1 MSLEVIYGEPR
12 HRATAIQLAGILD
25 SVVSSGTVYLGYPV
39 LASADER
46 VYVDALLVSG
56 ERGLIAFQIADD
68 VPHQDGDWREHIENQ
83 DRLYA
88 MLLSHLNRHDSLR
101 RGRTVAV
108 PIETVTIFAEEVDPP
123 TWVEH
128 GRYTD
133 LTHVEATI
141 ESSLPLEPN
150 LLIPLQ
156 AALERVTNLK
166 PIKRRADVTEAT
178 SRGAI
183 LRKIEKGISNLDRW
197 QKQAAIETPEG
208 PQRIRGLAG
217 SGKTIVLA
225 LKAAYLHAQ
234 HPNWSI
240 VVSFQSRALHQQFE
254 RLVTQ
259 FTYEHSNDAPDYEKL
274 QILHAWGASGREGVY
289 KKIAKHVNAPF
300 RDYSFAMSTFG
311 RGNEFR
317 GVCEELLQL
326 TEAGK
331 SEPLFDAVLVD
342 EAQDLPSAFF
352 KLVHRFTREPKR
364 IIWAFDELQNLTESA
379 MPSTDEL
386 FGEDDRGQPI
396 VTLPQVEGDARRDII
411 LPICYRNTPWSLAA
425 AHSLGFGIYRDGGLV
440 QHFDDTDLWT
450 QIGYAVAGGEL
461 QRGQQVVL
469 ERSRASSP
477 EYFDR
482 LLNSSDAVMFR
493 SFSSPAEQ
501 DNWVADEIQKNLDE
515 DEIDHDD
522 ILIVLPDAVR
532 AKRRASQIRSALARR
547 GIDSHLAGVDTSA
560 DEVFI
565 EGSVALANI
574 YRAKGNEAPMV
585 YALDSQYAAG
595 SDNAVSRRNTIFTAI
610 TRSRAWVRVC
620 GWGEESRVIAEEF
633 ARVTEKQFRL
643 DFRIPTA
650 PELEQIRRIHRERS
664 ADEVATLKR
673 ATEAL
678 TEVIEAFDRDEFNFD
693 ELPPAIRTKLADLID
708 QAASNGNDTT
718 HDSD

>member
-1 MSLEVIYGEPR
+1 
-12 HRATAIQLAGILD
+12 
-25 SVVSSGTVYLGYPV
+25 
-39 LASADER
+39 
-46 VYVDALLVSG
+46 
-56 ERGLIAFQIADD
+56 
-68 VPHQDGDWREHIENQ
+68 
-83 DRLYA
+83 
-88 MLLSHLNRHDSLR
+88 
-101 RGRTVAV
+101 
-108 PIETVTIFAEEVDPP
+108 
-123 TWVEH
+123 
-128 GRYTD
+128 
-133 LTHVEATI
+133 
-141 ESSLPLEPN
+141 
-150 LLIPLQ
+150 
-156 AALERVTNLK
+156 
-166 PIKRRADVTEAT
+166 
-178 SRGAI
+178 
-183 LRKIEKGISNLDRW
+183 
-197 QKQAAIETPEG
+197 
-208 PQRIRGLAG
+208 
-217 SGKTIVLA
+217 
-225 LKAAYLHAQ
+225 
-234 HPNWSI
+234 
-240 VVSFQSRALHQQFE
+240 
-254 RLVTQ
+254 
-259 FTYEHSNDAPDYEKL
+259 
-274 QILHAWGASGREGVY
+274 
-289 KKIAKHVNAPF
+289 
-300 RDYSFAMSTFG
+300 
-311 RGNEFR
+311 
-317 GVCEELLQL
+317 
-326 TEAGK
+326 
-331 SEPLFDAVLVD
+331 
-342 EAQDLPSAFF
+342 
-352 KLVHRFTREPKR
+352 
-364 IIWAFDELQNLTESA
+364 
-379 MPSTDEL
+379 
-386 FGEDDRGQPI
+386 
-396 VTLPQVEGDARRDII
+396 
-411 LPICYRNTPWSLAA
+411 
-425 AHSLGFGIYRDGGLV
+425 
-440 QHFDDTDLWT
+440 
-450 QIGYAVAGGEL
+450 
-461 QRGQQVVL
+461 
-469 ERSRASSP
+469 
-477 EYFDR
+477 
-482 LLNSSDAVMFR
+482 MFR